1 MTDRLIDLD
10 RVRAARQRLA
20 ALAIEHPELT
30 SPEAQERLAAA
41 DLSTLLD
48 DEEPAMLNDEVVNL
62 RVPSG
67 TKDRAEALC
76 EAIEASQAFRTATDS
91 AAAIGARPPRA
102 TTSLALRI
110 ALLRGLEAMEQEGV
124 DR

>member
-1 MTDRLIDLD
+1 MTDGTIDLE
-10 RVRAARQRLA
+10 RVRAATERLH
-20 ALAIEHPELT
+20 ALAHEHPELT
-30 SPEAQERLAAA
+30 SAEAQARLSAA

-67 TKDRAEALC
+67 TKDRAAALC
-76 EAIEASQAFRTATDS
+76 AAIETSEAFRAAVDA

-110 ALLRGLEAMEQEGV
+110 ALTRGLEAMEQDGV

>member
-1 MTDRLIDLD
+1 MTDGTTDLA
-10 RVRAARQRLA
+10 RVRAATERLH
-20 ALAIEHPELT
+20 ALAHEHPELT
-30 SPEAQERLAAA
+30 SPEAQERLAA

-48 DEEPAMLNDEVVNL
+48 DEEPAMKNDEVVNL

-67 TKDRAEALC
+67 TKDRAAALC
-76 EAIEASQAFRTATDS
+76 EAVEASQAFRTATDA

-110 ALLRGLEAMEQEGV
+110 ALLRGLEAMEQDGV